1 MKQSVL
7 LFIEDEQVDVFES
20 GSINIQSSIKDLRDP
35 GKIFTDFSRDFTLPA
50 SKRNNKVFKHFYN
63 YHIDEGYDATQA
75 REARIEINNKPF
87 RQGYIMLEGV
97 DMKVNRP
104 YSYKVTFYGNTRFI
118 KEQLENTKLSEL
130 TFLDNVEIIYE
141 ATGTN
146 SIHEYLTTSKNVT
159 INSVSHI
166 QPVVVP
172 LITHTERLYYN
183 SSKYD
188 ASSNPSGFY
197 GQFADGNLYYDA
209 ADYPL
214 NSERNGVSWEQLKP
228 AVRVDF
234 ILKAIEDA
242 LSKKTG
248 QTITFSTDFLNS
260 SNLDYYNLYM
270 WLHQKE
276 GKIRPVGSEGEIQTR
291 INTFNI
297 GTYISYQTNGFKAF
311 TAEVFNAIDN
321 STGQAGSKIQLVFNS
336 ELCESVIMNLSL
348 ISTSS
353 TIEFQLLV
361 IKDGFQYFSDRLI
374 PHTSVEDG
382 SVQVDLDPGLYEFLI
397 ITKSTDS
404 STINFDSGFN
414 LSLTPRMDYP
424 DDIGILHQDISADA
438 KTIPGGAKTTNVT
451 PNFLMSQNLPDI
463 NIIEFLTSLFKMF
476 NLVAEVENTSNT
488 SKVIKVKTLDQF
500 YASSTTSL
508 DITNSVDISQSN
520 VSKSLPYTRV
530 VFKYE
535 DVGSML
541 AKQHSEM
548 SGITWGGELYD
559 VKEHNDGATL
569 SRYSSDYEIEPA
581 FGHMKFERLLDAN
594 DGDASTE
601 LMVGFSVTKGQED
614 PNEFNE
620 EKYNPYIGKPVL
632 FYPILK
638 PVSSETPNTI
648 PYVYNKR
655 AASTT
660 ISTYFIPSNT
670 VKLETSATNH
680 FGAEESEWEVTAR
693 VPSYEDNLFS
703 NYYTNYIK
711 SIFRS
716 KNRILSIKAN
726 LTNAFMSN
734 YSLADKIIYSG
745 DSYFINKIKSDITN
759 GKSDIELIR
768 SYNVIDFL
776 CLETL
781 FEVRVE
787 TITGGY
793 LYIFNNKY
801 GIYQLNNG
809 TYTFNSVPSAH
820 PIAFHNSGKTSL
832 ITYSGT
838 VVGGTKTGLDGNTYT
853 YYSGD
858 ITVVVSGDFGTIS
871 YECYNHG
878 YMGGQNN
885 ITYDSS
891 CLVGTTTPPVTGTL
905 TVDATDISV
914 DSALITADQTDE

>member
-1 MKQSVL
+1 MKQVVQ
-7 LFIEDEQVDVFES
+7 LFIDNEQVDVFES

-35 GKIFTDFSRDFTLPA
+35 GKVFTDFSRDFTLPA

-63 YHIDEGYDATQA
+63 YHIDDGYDATQA
-75 REARIEINNKPF
+75 KEARIEINNKPF

-97 DMKVNRP
+97 DLKFNRP
-104 YSYKVTFYGNTRFI
+104 YSYRVTFYGNTRFI

-130 TFLDNVEIIYE
+130 SFLDNVEVIYE

-146 SIHEYLTTSKNVT
+146 SIKDYLTTSKNVT
-159 INSVSHI
+159 INSVSHT

-197 GQFADGNLYYDA
+197 GQFADGNLYYTSA
-209 ADYPL
+209 SPHAYPL
-214 NSERNGVSWEQLKP
+214 NDKRNGVSWDQLKP
-228 AVRVDF
+228 AVRIDF
-234 ILKAIEDA
+234 ILKAIED
-242 LSKKTG
+242 LLTKTTG
-248 QTITFSTDFLNS
+248 QTVTFSTDFFNS

-276 GKIRPVGSEGEIQTR
+276 GKVRPKGSEGEIQTI
-291 INTFNI
+291 INTFSI
-297 GTYISYQTNGFKAF
+297 GTYTSTLDSGFSAF
-311 TAEVFNAIDN
+311 TAKAINAIDN
-321 STGQAGSKIQLVFNS
+321 STGTAGNKIQLSFNS
-336 ELCESVIMNLSL
+336 EKVDSVIARFSL
-348 ISTSS
+348 VSTLS
-353 TIEFQLLV
+353 TIPFDLL
-361 IKDGFQYFSDRLI
+361 ILKDGFEFFSERLP
-374 PHTSVEDG
+374 PHTSTNDFVE
-382 SVQVDLDPGLYEFLI
+382 VDLDPGTYEFI
-397 ITKSTDS
+397 VITNSSDT
-404 STINFDSGFN
+404 STINFNNGFSLELLARLDEGN
-414 LSLTPRMDYP
+414 YGEQLSATDV
-424 DDIGILHQDISADA
+424 
-438 KTIPGGAKTTNVT
+438 TITATNKTTNAT
-451 PNFLMSQNLPDI
+451 PNFLISQNLPDI

-488 SKVIKVKTLDQF
+488 SKTIKVKTLDQF

-508 DITNSVDISQSN
+508 DITNSVDISQSKID
-520 VSKSLPYTRV
+520 KSLPYTRV

-541 AKQHSEM
+541 AKQHSE
-548 SGITWGGELYD
+548 IANNTWGGELFD
-559 VKEHNDGATL
+559 VNENKEGV
-569 SRYSSDYEIEPA
+569 SRSRFSSDYEIEPA

-594 DGDASTE
+594 NSNATTE

-620 EKYNPYIGKPVL
+620 EKYNPYIGKPIL

-648 PYVYNKR
+648 PYVYNNR
-655 AASTT
+655 SASTT
-660 ISTYFIPSNT
+660 ISTYFVPSNT
-670 VKLETSATNH
+670 VKLETSSTNH
-680 FGAEESEWEVTAR
+680 FGSERSEWDVKTSLPA
-693 VPSYEDNLFS
+693 YEDNLFS
-703 NYYTNYIK
+703 NYYKNYIK
-711 SIFRS
+711 SVFSS
-716 KNRILSIKAN
+716 KNRLLSIKAN
-726 LTNAFMSN
+726 LSNAFMSN

-745 DSYFINKIKSDITN
+745 ESYFINKINADITN
-759 GKSDIELIR
+759 GKSKIELIR

-787 TITGGY
+787 AITGGH

-801 GIYQLNNG
+801 GVYQLGNA
-809 TYTFNSVPSAH
+809 TYTFSNVPSTH

-838 VVGGTKTGLDGNTYT
+838 TVGGTKTGLDGNTYT

-885 ITYDSS
+885 LKYNSS
-891 CLVGTTTPPVTGTL
+891 CVVSVAPTPVTGTL